1 MNNGRWLALAITA
14 ATVVL
19 IVFSI
24 LHPNESAVAL
34 ADAGTTGFLRP
45 SSTPQAAVENLA
57 RQIGQRQWG
66 SAYSR
71 LANKGEFTEQD
82 FVRDLTGTYMSLRSY
97 ATLDHFEVRPLHA
110 SADEAQMQLKL
121 YWSTVVGTF
130 TDTKDLH
137 VVRNGDRW
145 QAEWPLVKESR
156 VPPQVIPVNY
166 LRWDV
171 IYRGPEDDWGAQD
184 VESPHVRIVDMH
196 PLERGDGV
204 LIMGELLNEDVVP
217 AFVSVKATLLARDGS
232 VIGSGDSFDK
242 ISHLLLPKQ
251 VTPFLIPF
259 SNVSLSQV
267 GSVRM
272 DPTSSLVAASADPV
286 IAIKDQQLNPAPG
299 ASLTGKLLDQSGQV
313 VNVAHVLGTFYDK
326 NGKLVWVADHYM
338 DRALL
343 PQVPASFTITLPPD
357 IAGQVSSE
365 RAVVATYS
373 SGGLQ

>member
-24 LHPNESAVAL
+24 LHPNESAIAL
-34 ADAGTTGFLRP
+34 ADAGTTGLLRP

-66 SAYSR
+66 NAYSR
-71 LANKGEFTEQD
+71 LANKGEFTEQE
-82 FVRDLTGTYMSLRSY
+82 FVRDLTGTYISLRSY

-110 SADEAQMQLKL
+110 SADDAQMQLKL

-196 PLERGDGV
+196 PLDRGDGV
-204 LIMGELLNEDVVP
+204 LVMGELLNEDVVP
-217 AFVSVKATLLARDGS
+217 AYVSVKATLLAKNGS
-232 VIGSGDSFDK
+232 VIASGDSFDK

-259 SNVSLSQV
+259 ANVSLSQV
-267 GSVRM
+267 GSIRM
-272 DPTSSLVAASADPV
+272 DPTSSLIAASADPV

-343 PQVPASFTITLPPD
+343 PQIPASFTITLPPD

>member
-34 ADAGTTGFLRP
+34 ADAGTTGLLRP

-82 FVRDLTGTYMSLRSY
+82 FVRDLTGTYTSLRSY

-110 SADEAQMQLKL
+110 SADDAQVQLKL
-121 YWSTVVGTF
+121 YWSSVVGTF

-217 AFVSVKATLLARDGS
+217 AFVSVKATLLARNGS

-343 PQVPASFTITLPPD
+343 PQIPASFTITLPPD

>member
-1 MNNGRWLALAITA
+1 MNNGRWLALFITA

-19 IVFSI
+19 IVISI

-34 ADAGTTGFLRP
+34 ADAGTTGLLRP
-45 SSTPQAAVENLA
+45 SSSPQAAVENLA

-66 SAYSR
+66 NAYSR
-71 LANKGEFTEQD
+71 LANKGEFTEQE
-82 FVRDLTGTYMSLRSY
+82 FVRDLTGTYISLRSY

-110 SADEAQMQLKL
+110 SADDAQMQLKL

-204 LIMGELLNEDVVP
+204 LVMGELLNEDVVP
-217 AFVSVKATLLARDGS
+217 AYVSVKATLLAKNGS
-232 VIGSGDSFDK
+232 VIASGDSFDK

-259 SNVSLSQV
+259 ANVSLSQV
-267 GSVRM
+267 GSIRM
-272 DPTSSLVAASADPV
+272 DPTSSLIAASADPV

-343 PQVPASFTITLPPD
+343 PQIPASFTITLPPD

>member
-1 MNNGRWLALAITA
+1 MNNGRWLALFITA

-19 IVFSI
+19 IVISI
-24 LHPNESAVAL
+24 LHPNESAVAM
-34 ADAGTTGFLRP
+34 ADAGTTGLLRP

-71 LANKGEFTEQD
+71 LANKGEFTEQE
-82 FVRDLTGTYMSLRSY
+82 FVRDLTGTYISLRSY

-110 SADEAQMQLKL
+110 SADDAQMQLKM

-204 LIMGELLNEDVVP
+204 LVMGELLNEDVVP
-217 AFVSVKATLLARDGS
+217 AYVSVKATLLAKNGS
-232 VIGSGDSFDK
+232 VIASGDSFDK

-259 SNVSLSQV
+259 ANVSLSQV
-267 GSVRM
+267 GSIRM
-272 DPTSSLVAASADPV
+272 DPSSSLIAASADPV

-299 ASLTGKLLDQSGQV
+299 ASLTGKLLDQGGQV

-343 PQVPASFTITLPPD
+343 PQIPASFTITLPPD